1 MQCVKKQLAADQFV
15 LVHQDILVIRWL
27 IVDVQNVQHIQIV
40 VAIKLVEMAIVLI
53 HVLEFVDK
61 MLIVK

>member
-15 LVHQDILVIRWL
+15 HVHQDILVIHWL
-27 IVDVQNVQHIQIV
+27 IVNVLNVQHIRIV
-40 VAIKLVEMAIVLI
+40 VVIKLVEMVIVLI